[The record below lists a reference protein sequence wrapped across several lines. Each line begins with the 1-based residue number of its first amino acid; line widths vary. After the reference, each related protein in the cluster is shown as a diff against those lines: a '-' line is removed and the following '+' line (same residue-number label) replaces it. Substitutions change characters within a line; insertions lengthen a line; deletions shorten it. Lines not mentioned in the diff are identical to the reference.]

1 MIRILIL
8 ESPKP
13 EYKKARAFE
22 HPQTQAEHEKFV
34 AEKKLREAEKWFL
47 KVLSKEDRKYLNKET
62 KSLHKYVQTLR
73 KAQLE
78 PLKNKM

>member
-13 EYKKARAFE
+13 EYKKARTFE
-22 HPQTQAEHEKFV
+22 HPQTQAEYEKFV

-73 KAQLE
+73 KTQE
-78 PLKNKM
+78 

>member
-1 MIRILIL
+1 M
-8 ESPKP
+8 
-13 EYKKARAFE
+13 
-22 HPQTQAEHEKFV
+22 

-73 KAQLE
+73 KSQEKNVKNQLNLSQIRSE
-78 PLKNKM
+78 DVK